1 MQAKIDNLV
10 TTTGIPLF
18 AKPFDLSEFR
28 HRAGYL
34 VE

>member
-1 MQAKIDNLV
+1 VAAA
-10 TTTGIPLF
+10 GIPLF

-28 HRAGYL
+28 HRAGYV